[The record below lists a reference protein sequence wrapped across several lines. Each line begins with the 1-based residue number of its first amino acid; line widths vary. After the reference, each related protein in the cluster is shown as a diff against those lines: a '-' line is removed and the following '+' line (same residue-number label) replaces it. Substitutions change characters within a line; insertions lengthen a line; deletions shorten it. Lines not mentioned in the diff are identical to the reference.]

1 MNDMTA
7 NGTLSAAEHARAM
20 AEYIA
25 EGTRRAYAL
34 GNRGPIRMGSDG
46 KLHRDILDDYWKL
59 GFYVFEGV
67 VDTDELAE
75 LRADVDRMLD
85 CAPATPESEY
95 DAKGR
100 PAFGREFSRPPFRF
114 AKPLSDPLGGTSKNK
129 GRHPVKMHEAVAPAD
144 APAHTIENLLGNLQL
159 MDSALRLYGHPGLLG
174 VAEAVLGPDFVPY
187 NEVSFIK
194 EPGLGPSVAWHRDGT
209 THWNAADWD
218 HGAHGFN
225 FMTQLYPSTA
235 GNGVWI
241 VPGSHKLQ
249 SVDIPQMVRNAGSER
264 IAGAIP
270 LLGKAG
276 DTFILNRQMIHG
288 SFANTSPDRRVT
300 LNMGLFPRER
310 VLNVTSTHLDGRVVT
325 FGSAQIHQR
334 SRMIAIAID
343 ARKQRFPNEKSYR
356 YQPLAGEED
365 ENRWSEHTRQTVVKN
380 YNLLDMYI

>member
-1 MNDMTA
+1 MNDVTSNSA
-7 NGTLSAAEHARAM
+7 LSAAEHASAM

-25 EGTRRAYAL
+25 DGTLHAYAL
-34 GNRGPIRMGSDG
+34 GNRGPIRLGSDG
-46 KLHRDILDDYWKL
+46 KLHRDILDAYWKL

-67 VDTDELAE
+67 VGAEELAE
-75 LRADVDRMLD
+75 LRADIDRMLD
-85 CAPATPESEY
+85 HAPASPGSEF

-100 PAFGREFSRPPFRF
+100 PAFGREFTRPPYRF

-187 NEVSFIK
+187 NEISFIK

-209 THWNAADWD
+209 THWNAPDWD

-249 SVDIPQMVRNAGSER
+249 SVDIPQMVRAAGSER
-264 IAGAIP
+264 IASAVP
-270 LLGKAG
+270 LLGAAG
-276 DTFILNRQMIHG
+276 DTFILNRQMVHG

-300 LNMGLFPRER
+300 LNMGFFPRAR
-310 VLNVTSTHLDGRVVT
+310 VLNVTATQLDGRVVT
-325 FGSAQIHQR
+325 FGSAHVHER

-343 ARKQRFPNEKSYR
+343 ARKQRFPNEKSYF

-365 ENRWSEHTRQTVVKN
+365 QNRWNEQTRQTVVKN